1 MMYIT
6 DFNKNHFTKTNS
18 NSPGIMTEYIV
29 KKPNIRAENKARKI
43 FVHLSV

>member
-6 DFNKNHFTKTNS
+6 DLNKNHCIKAYS
-18 NSPGIMTEYIV
+18 NSLVIMNEYIV

-43 FVHLSV
+43 FVHLSF